1 MMGDAM
7 LVRGH
12 SDPLAPTYIAKRMD
26 ELTRPKS
33 QQGTGTP
40 PRGHSK
46 NTSVGDE
53 SAAWAGVATRS
64 GPASESTRSSAQASD
79 VSAGL
84 EPARGP
90 RSSSADGDA
99 PLDIRSVGSEESD
112 AGNGLSDD
120 AVPAAHVPLV
130 FNGPAGPGHAAGGT
144 GLAAARMFVVDA
156 VVQSRAGHRSMVS
169 LVGSILETDHVALPG
184 LALEEA
190 CAPAAP
196 VEGRYAENVDRG
208 FPDASTSGPGSA
220 AGAARV
226 RVVRGGVRLTVRY
239 EPPSP
244 KFRQKNPGMVSFR
257 VAVSEQP
264 AQESESSESTA
275 FLYSMRGMSGTAW
288 HDPDL
293 RVLVWDRLALLFRDR
308 KSEDVFVKIVGN
320 TVAIKQMGG
329 GAEWARVARLA
340 PKAAICGPSWVAED
354 PGDGGW
360 VGAVCRA
367 VSDWRFMGAVVT
379 VGAFVAVT
387 ALDRRSGRG
396 ALSGVRRWAASFVQA
411 LTG

>member
-1 MMGDAM
+1 MQCSLALQGSISHAR
-7 LVRGH
+7 VPPH
-12 SDPLAPTYIAKRMD
+12 SPGFARQGAASLSPHCC
-26 ELTRPKS
+26 LL

-275 FLYSMRGMSGTAW
+275 FLVRATETR
-288 HDPDL
+288 L
-293 RVLVWDRLALLFRDR
+293 RMCCFRCQVC
-308 KSEDVFVKIVGN
+308 E
-320 TVAIKQMGG
+320 
-329 GAEWARVARLA
+329 
-340 PKAAICGPSWVAED
+340 
-354 PGDGGW
+354 
-360 VGAVCRA
+360 GAVDGRA
-367 VSDWRFMGAVVT
+367 GAHRH
-379 VGAFVAVT
+379 
-387 ALDRRSGRG
+387 ALC
-396 ALSGVRRWAASFVQA
+396 V
-411 LTG
+411 